1 MADTFSTLD
10 TGEYVP
16 LPKVPKAGE
25 LTMQDVLGVR
35 EPFTPKKL
43 VLQEKLSVADSD
55 VEKAK
60 QEKELVSVRGEVETT
75 KKQSEDI
82 RGAQDTYQAQLE
94 AEPLPAFVP
103 DKESA
108 KDIAGLFSMVS
119 VMGMLLGGGGKL
131 NSMQALNAMNGMLE
145 GHQKGRSDLYKKQAT
160 EFDKNF
166 KAMIRKHEEFRKKM
180 EDAVKLAA
188 VDKEAGLA
196 DAKMAAVEAGSPII
210 KAMVERGEIV
220 RALQTLNDTVQGR
233 QAAFNLVLKEQDKAA
248 VRKATADSDAA
259 AERRY
264 LAQMAQARELAKIRG
279 EGSGGKSSS
288 GKGGAGGQVQ
298 FRYNQAM
305 TSAGIQLA
313 NEIGNAA
320 SLPISATPP
329 ALGEVLTDPSKGLSE
344 AGKRFFAQKIT
355 EEEARAFQ
363 QVFAGMTRAITTIE
377 ASGRPSG
384 ATEGAIREYAKSQPR
399 AGDKKINI
407 YLSLAQSKQVMD
419 VLVKD
424 LKAAGATSEQINQAE
439 EDRERVN
446 NLITWTVQDVNR
458 IITSGGRTLIDPQ
471 VQAAMGTSQNL
482 NDFNK
487 QIKPSVSKQYAT
499 EADAEKAFQAGTL
512 KSGEKVNIG
521 GVVGTW
527 E

>member
-10 TGEYVP
+10 TGEYTP

-43 VLQEKLSVADSD
+43 ALQEKLSVADAD

-60 QEKELVSVRGEVETT
+60 QEKELVSARGEVETA
-75 KKQSEDI
+75 KKQAGDI
-82 RGAQDTYQAQLE
+82 KGAQDTYQTQLE

-233 QAAFNLVLKEQDKAA
+233 EAALKLVLTEQDKAE
-248 VRKATADSDAA
+248 VRKATAERDAA
-259 AERRY
+259 AERRH
-264 LAQMAQARELAKIRG
+264 LADMAQRERLAKEKMSHADKVRELKGVR
-279 EGSGGKSSS
+279 KSVSAINERYANTVLRSS
-288 GKGGAGGQVQ
+288 
-298 FRYNQAM
+298 N
-305 TSAGIQLA
+305 
-313 NEIGNAA
+313 
-320 SLPISATPP
+320 
-329 ALGEVLTDPSKGLSE
+329 EVLRSLELIERLG
-344 AGKRFFAQKIT
+344 
-355 EEEARAFQ
+355 
-363 QVFAGMTRAITTIE
+363 ITT
-377 ASGRPSG
+377 GG
-384 ATEGAIREYAKSQPR
+384 G
-399 AGDKKINI
+399 
-407 YLSLAQSKQVMD
+407 
-419 VLVKD
+419 VL
-424 LKAAGATSEQINQAE
+424 
-439 EDRERVN
+439 
-446 NLITWTVQDVNR
+446 
-458 IITSGGRTLIDPQ
+458 
-471 VQAAMGTSQNL
+471 
-482 NDFNK
+482 
-487 QIKPSVSKQYAT
+487 
-499 EADAEKAFQAGTL
+499 
-512 KSGEKVNIG
+512 G
-521 GVVGTW
+521 GVVGKGTIPS
-527 E
+527 EVQRYIGQTFTEEGERNYNTAMSGLSLELAYVLGGGYKPDVGTVNKLETLLSVGPNDTYGNAAYKFADVAAKLNAAVETSPSYTDEQKATKEKILEKLNKYATPEIVQERIYGKGRTEEPAVRAGKTYEPKNAAEFKDVPPGELYKDPGDGKLYRKPK

>member
-82 RGAQDTYQAQLE
+82 RGAQNTYQAQLE

-119 VMGMLLGGGGKL
+119 VIGMLLGGGGKL

-233 QAAFNLVLKEQDKAA
+233 EAALKLVLTEQDRAA
-248 VRKATADSDAA
+248 VRKATAERDAA

-264 LAQMAQARELAKIRG
+264 LAQMAQARELAKNRG
-279 EGSGGKSSS
+279 VGSGGKSSS
-288 GKGGAGGQVQ
+288 GKGGAVQ

-305 TSAGIQLA
+305 TNAGNQLA
-313 NEIGNAA
+313 NEIENAA

-329 ALGEVLTDPSKGLSE
+329 VLAEVLTDPSKGLTE

-355 EEEARAFQ
+355 DEEARAFQ

-384 ATEGAIREYAKSQPR
+384 ATEGAIREFAKSQPR
-399 AGDKKINI
+399 AGDKKINV

-419 VLVKD
+419 ILVKD
-424 LKAAGATSEQINQAE
+424 LKAAEANSVQIAQAE
-439 EDRERVN
+439 EAKDRVN
-446 NLITWTVQDVNR
+446 NIITWTVRDVNR
-458 IITSGGRTLIDPQ
+458 IISSGKSTLIDPK
-471 VQAAMGTSQNL
+471 VQDAMGTSQNL
-482 NDFNK
+482 SNFNK